1 MCEDLIA
8 GTPYVEDLFAQFP
21 SLRAR
26 VVELERRLNRRAPN
40 VAARVIA
47 DLTSGSQAR
56 HASGGSAAQPV
67 VIRSIIDL
75 VEGRSL
81 RIERALSEAL
91 GVSQQELIQSSFLD
105 RVHPDDRLRTMREME
120 RTAAGKVLE
129 GFRIRHR
136 HADGTYLV
144 FEWTAVADEP
154 GELCYAVA
162 SVVTG

>member
-1 MCEDLIA
+1 MIP
-8 GTPYVEDLFAQFP
+8 TPPYVDDLLKQFP

-26 VVELERRLNRRAPN
+26 ALELERRLNRRAPH
-40 VAARVIA
+40 VAARGIA
-47 DLTSGSQAR
+47 DVTTGSRAKL
-56 HASGGSAAQPV
+56 ASDGSAPQPL

-81 RIERALSEAL
+81 RIERALSEVL
-91 GVSQQELIQSSFLD
+91 GVSEQEIMQSSFLD
-105 RVHPDDRLRTMREME
+105 RVHPDDRLRTVREMQ

-129 GFRIRHR
+129 GFRIRHG

-144 FEWTAVADEP
+144 FEWAAVADDP

-162 SVVTG
+162 MVVTG